1 MTAGRRAFVDTN
13 VLVYASDEDEPTK
26 RAAARHLLASFASGD
41 LVISTQVLV
50 EFYVTVTRK
59 LARALPPD
67 GAAARVRDL
76 ARMPTVLTDVA
87 LVHAAIDTS
96 RSATISLWDAL
107 IVESARVGG
116 CSRVLTEDLAAGAT
130 IRGVRIEDP
139 FA

>member
-1 MTAGRRAFVDTN
+1 MTADRAFVDTN
-13 VLVYASDEDEPTK
+13 VLVYASDEDEPSK
-26 RAAARHLLASFASGD
+26 RATARQLLASFAPGD

-59 LARALPPD
+59 LARALPPE

-87 LVHAAIDTS
+87 LVHAAVDTS
-96 RSATISLWDAL
+96 RSVTISLWDAL
-107 IVESARVGG
+107 IVEAARVGG
-116 CSRVLTEDLAAGAT
+116 CNRLITEDLAGGAT
-130 IRGVRIEDP
+130 IRGVRIENP